1 MEIKKY
7 FNYELK
13 FNGVYSRDDLHK
25 IKDGMYVIN
34 LNNKQKQHIKF
45 HYLLTQIKL
54 CTFWN

>member
-25 IKDGMYVIN
+25 IKNGMYVIN
-34 LNNKQKQHIKF
+34 LNNKQK
-45 HYLLTQIKL
+45 
-54 CTFWN
+54 